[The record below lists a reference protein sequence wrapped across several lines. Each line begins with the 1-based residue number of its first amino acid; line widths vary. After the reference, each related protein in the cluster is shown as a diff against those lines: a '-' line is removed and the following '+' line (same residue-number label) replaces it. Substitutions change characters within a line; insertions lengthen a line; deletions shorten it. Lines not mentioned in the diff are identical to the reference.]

1 MLVMLRAGENETG
14 HPKPV
19 VSDRDPGGAMRASI
33 TWYDLLGALSDA
45 PSEDIQQAYDAK
57 AGLLRPELLAGA
69 GDHRRGGAGAG

>member
-1 MLVMLRAGENETG
+1 
-14 HPKPV
+14 
-19 VSDRDPGGAMRASI
+19 MRASI

>member
-1 MLVMLRAGENETG
+1 
-14 HPKPV
+14 
-19 VSDRDPGGAMRASI
+19 MRASI

-57 AGLLRPELLAGA
+57 AGLLRPELLRAPDVAARAGA